1 MSFQCYST
9 LFTERKEKV
18 EVHRFHKLKK
28 IFFFGRFPK
37 M

>member
-9 LFTERKEKV
+9 PFTERKEKV